1 MFIRFLI
8 YSNLQQL
15 NSVLSVSEELTLYIQ
30 CNDIYMTVN
39 MYPIQRHKFDV
50 TTDITVHLVLK
61 YFLPLLYQSSET
73 NISVNNSIP
82 V

>member
-1 MFIRFLI
+1 
-8 YSNLQQL
+8 
-15 NSVLSVSEELTLYIQ
+15 
-30 CNDIYMTVN
+30 
-39 MYPIQRHKFDV
+39 MYPIQLHKFDV

-61 YFLPLLYQSSET
+61 YFLALLYQSSET